1 MKQLLKLELKK
12 AFCSRWFAAALLI
25 GMVLAGICA
34 CTAAVSFYGEGGP
47 AEYIKEC
54 IADDVVPQDG
64 LDSDTLYNSWLGAKT
79 DTSSV
84 VFFYLVPLIAV
95 LPCGWSCSEEINN
108 GYLKLIVPRVGRRR
122 YFSAK
127 LIAAFAS
134 GGAAVALPLLF
145 SLMITAAIVP
155 AVEPHPYN
163 SIYYSVLHGDMLSSM
178 AYSHPLLYALVYIGI
193 DFLLAGCFACL
204 TIVVS
209 LYSEKRVAALIIP
222 YIAVILCDAARNC
235 LNYICYIEISP
246 LNLMHSVPPNNA
258 AKSYVLIAW
267 LAIFAAV
274 ALVFGLRK
282 GEKREIV

>member
-25 GMVLAGICA
+25 GIVLAVICA
-34 CTAAVSFYGEGGP
+34 CITAADFYGEGGT
-47 AEYIKEC
+47 ADLVKEA
-54 IADDVVPQDG
+54 IHNNE
-64 LDSDTLYNSWLGAKT
+64 TLKTDIEGSSIYNNWLGGT
-79 DTSSV
+79 YNTSSV

-95 LPCGWSCSEEINN
+95 LPCGWSCSEEINE
-108 GYLKLIVPRVGRRR
+108 GYLKVIVPRVGRRR

-134 GGAAVALPLLF
+134 GGAVVALTLLF
-145 SLMITAAIVP
+145 SLVITAAIVP
-155 AVEPHPYN
+155 AIAIQPYN
-163 SIYYSVLHGDMLSSM
+163 EMYYGVSHGDMLSSM

-204 TIVVS
+204 PIVVS
-209 LYSEKRVAALIIP
+209 LYSEKRVAALIVP

-235 LNYICYIEISP
+235 LNYISYIEISP
-246 LNLMHSVPPNNA
+246 LNIMHVSMHGNA
-258 AKSYVLIAW
+258 VKSYILIAW
-267 LAIFAAV
+267 LVIYAAV

>member
-34 CTAAVSFYGEGGP
+34 CTTAADFYGEGGT

-54 IADDVVPQDG
+54 IADDVVPLDG
-64 LDSDTLYNSWLGAKT
+64 LDSNTLYNSWMGAKIG
-79 DTSSV
+79 TSSV

-134 GGAAVALPLLF
+134 GGAVVALTLLF
-145 SLMITAAIVP
+145 SLVITAAIVP
-155 AVEPHPYN
+155 AIAIQPYN
-163 SIYYSVLHGDMLSSM
+163 EMYYGVSHGDILSSM

-204 TIVVS
+204 PIVVS
-209 LYSEKRVAALIIP
+209 LYSEKRVAALIVP

-235 LNYICYIEISP
+235 LNYISYIEISP
-246 LNLMHSVPPNNA
+246 LNIMHVSMHGNA
-258 AKSYVLIAW
+258 VKSYILIAW

>member
-25 GMVLAGICA
+25 GIVLAVISA
-34 CTAAVSFYGEGGP
+34 CITAVNFYGEDGMV
-47 AEYIKEC
+47 EYIKEC
-54 IADDVVPQDG
+54 IANDVVPKEG
-64 LDSDTLYNSWLGAKT
+64 LDGNTLYNNWLGGT
-79 DTSSV
+79 YNTSSV

-95 LPCGWSCSEEINN
+95 LPCGWSCSEEINE

-127 LIAAFAS
+127 LIVSFIS
-134 GGAAVALPLLF
+134 GGAVVALTLLF
-145 SLMITAAIVP
+145 SLVITAAIVP
-155 AVEPHPYN
+155 AIAPQPYN
-163 SIYYSVLHGDMLSSM
+163 EMYYGVSHGDMLSSM

-204 TIVVS
+204 PLVIS
-209 LYSEKRVAALIIP
+209 LYSEKRVAALIVP

-235 LNYICYIEISP
+235 LNYISYIEISP
-246 LNLMHSVPPNNA
+246 LNIMHAAMRGNA
-258 AKSYVLIAW
+258 IKSYVLIAW
-267 LAIFAAV
+267 LAIYAAV

>member
-1 MKQLLKLELKK
+1 MKRLLKLELKK
-12 AFCSRWFAAALLI
+12 AFCSRWFIAALLI

-34 CTAAVSFYGEGGP
+34 CTTAVSFYGEGGP

-54 IADDVVPQDG
+54 IANNAVPLGG
-64 LDSDTLYNSWLGAKT
+64 LDSNTLYNNWLGGT
-79 DTSSV
+79 YNTSTV

-95 LPCGWSCSEEINN
+95 LPCGWNCSEEINE
-108 GYLKLIVPRVGRRR
+108 GYLKVIVPRVGRRR

-127 LIAAFAS
+127 LIAAFTS
-134 GGAAVALPLLF
+134 GGAVVALTLLF

-155 AVEPHPYN
+155 AIAIQPYN
-163 SIYYSVLHGDMLSSM
+163 EMYYGVSHGDMLSSM

-204 TIVVS
+204 PVVVS
-209 LYSEKRVAALIIP
+209 LYSEKRVAALIVP
-222 YIAVILCDAARNC
+222 YIAVILCDAARN
-235 LNYICYIEISP
+235 LLSYISYIEISP
-246 LNLMHSVPPNNA
+246 LNIMHVSMHGNA
-258 AKSYVLIAW
+258 VKSYILIAW
-267 LAIFAAV
+267 LAIYAAV